1 MQTQITCP
9 SCNTVFTGEVHQI
22 VDIGLQ
28 PELKEMLLNGHLNV
42 VQCPN
47 CTAVSRV
54 GMPMLYHDPA
64 NELFMVYM
72 PMDMNLSHT
81 EQQKQI
87 GNLVKEAM
95 DRLPAE
101 QRRGYMFQPETL
113 INQQTFLEKILATEG
128 VTPEMLARQ
137 RSQMELLQ
145 EFLAADRQ
153 STDVLISENDDLVD
167 ETFFAMLRSL
177 METVN
182 NPDQEAESLK
192 LINIQA
198 KLYKGTTVGRR
209 LERQQQA
216 IHGFS
221 REAKRQGLSQKLL
234 LKYVLANREDMD
246 VVRMLVISGQQA
258 FDYQFFLLLS
268 EKIDKREKAGV
279 DAQEMITLRD
289 GLIEIRQGM
298 EKQSQEALAGANST
312 LRDIMATQDKA
323 EAMRA
328 NLDRLDDLFMTVL
341 SANLSQA
348 EEAGETQRLQSL
360 LEIQETI
367 FKEMERQAP
376 PEIRLVNQLVRA
388 ETEKQRIQLLNENQ
402 ELIRP
407 ELLQLTKSIE
417 TQAEEQGDVDLQ
429 ARLAEIRSMIATELL
444 T

>member
-1 MQTQITCP
+1 
-9 SCNTVFTGEVHQI
+9 
-22 VDIGLQ
+22 
-28 PELKEMLLNGHLNV
+28 
-42 VQCPN
+42 
-47 CTAVSRV
+47 
-54 GMPMLYHDPA
+54 
-64 NELFMVYM
+64 
-72 PMDMNLSHT
+72 
-81 EQQKQI
+81 
-87 GNLVKEAM
+87 
-95 DRLPAE
+95 
-101 QRRGYMFQPETL
+101 
-113 INQQTFLEKILATEG
+113 
-128 VTPEMLARQ
+128 
-137 RSQMELLQ
+137 
-145 EFLAADRQ
+145 
-153 STDVLISENDDLVD
+153 
-167 ETFFAMLRSL
+167 
-177 METVN
+177 
-182 NPDQEAESLK
+182 
-192 LINIQA
+192 
-198 KLYKGTTVGRR
+198 
-209 LERQQQA
+209 
-216 IHGFS
+216 
-221 REAKRQGLSQKLL
+221 
-234 LKYVLANREDMD
+234 
-246 VVRMLVISGQQA
+246 VISGQQA

-312 LRDIMATQDKA
+312 LRAIMETQDKA
-323 EAMRA
+323 EAIRA

-388 ETEKQRIQLLNENQ
+388 ETEEQRIQLLSENQ

-429 ARLAEIRSMIATELL
+429 ASLAKIRSMIATELL